1 MTKFKDSEDIG
12 FKRIAAQLR
21 RWVQKLRV
29 NEETSP
35 SDIADCMTSL
45 SISETKL
52 RIADVRKADEAT
64 FHWLFDPGVVSF
76 SDWLQHGIEKS
87 EPFYWIQGKPGSG
100 KSTLMKFAMGD
111 LRTVTLLGGT
121 ADSDP
126 QWTLVAFFFHDRGSS
141 IQKSFVGMLREIVD
155 STLRQL
161 PQLMPH
167 AIPVYKNLVK
177 MQGKR
182 PPDWNLEALTTLMGA
197 ITLQR
202 TTRVKLLL
210 LLDALDEHEGDN
222 ELLLQMLKDWVRNVD
237 GHYVTL
243 KICLASRSWPVFT
256 EYFGGSPNLA
266 IDQFTVDD
274 ISIYTKSRLCSS
286 LGGTLQLLERESLVY
301 MTEQITVKARGVF
314 IWVRLV
320 TDQLAKNIRDGTP
333 FQILLKMIA
342 EMPEELQELYDHT
355 VRRINSQ
362 YANETYVMFQ
372 LILCSVE
379 PLPLETLVEATP
391 MSLGLYLDGNSS
403 LGSWPTSPD
412 STTDQALRWL
422 ISRSGGLLET
432 YTADANV
439 DYLEVRTSTK
449 YVQFLH
455 QTSKEYVQSRRAQ
468 AFMKRMAPQ
477 VAGKTG
483 YYFLALASQSCSAWI
498 APIKL
503 HMLYYIKLAELQNQ
517 IDGQVDIPIDSGLIS
532 ASHPNG
538 PCDTDWWFRI
548 RNDSLLQY
556 LCAVDRYGGP
566 TDLLYGHFQ
575 YHRLS
580 LVVAANLISMLDSEA
595 CRVELL
601 PYIRSPMAERVC
613 LLQVAIGGPNV
624 IPAELQDRTA
634 MVAKLLSLGYPPHT
648 HKEIAPQLAMERGLV
663 GPRADIVKRVMED
676 TKLIRPI
683 EYLLFDCGNVQLTDN
698 TRISILNALID
709 DDPHF
714 EMYRFPVSNPIHNMS
729 LMSFSAMYES
739 AGIVRALLQ
748 HGVSTRTRDPNGWLP
763 MDYALLRGDRDVLAA
778 FNEVQ
783 AERLRP
789 DFDPS
794 MDAVGS
800 TLNALIANIT
810 TTLSS
815 FGHPGLAILL
825 ARCKEHKEIR
835 LVGSWKRRRTWV
847 RARSGLRDSL
857 EKDSNSDISSRMTG

>member
-1 MTKFKDSEDIG
+1 
-12 FKRIAAQLR
+12 
-21 RWVQKLRV
+21 
-29 NEETSP
+29 
-35 SDIADCMTSL
+35 MTSL
-45 SISETKL
+45 SILETKF
-52 RIADVRKADEAT
+52 RIADVRKADKAT
-64 FHWLFDPGVVSF
+64 FHWLFDPDVVSF
-76 SDWLQHGIEKS
+76 SDWLQLGIEKS

-100 KSTLMKFAMGD
+100 KSTLMKFAMKD
-111 LRTVTLLGGT
+111 RRTVTLLGGIVG
-121 ADSDP
+121 SDP

-141 IQKSFVGMLREIVD
+141 IQKSLVGMLREIVD

-167 AIPVYKNLVK
+167 AIPVYKDLVK

-182 PPDWNLEALTTLMGA
+182 SPDWDLEALATLMEA

-210 LLDALDEHEGDN
+210 FLDALDEHEGDN
-222 ELLLQMLKDWVRNVD
+222 ELLLQMLKDWTRNVD

-256 EYFGGSPNLA
+256 EYLGDSPNLA
-266 IDQFTVDD
+266 IDQFTKDD
-274 ISIYTKSRLCSS
+274 ICIYTKSRLSSS
-286 LGGTLQLLERESLVY
+286 LEGTSQLLKPEMLMY
-301 MTEQITVKARGVF
+301 MTEHITAKARGVF

-342 EMPEELQELYDHT
+342 EIPEELQELYDHA
-355 VRRINSQ
+355 VRRIDSQ

-379 PLPLETLVEATP
+379 PLPIETLVGATTI
-391 MSLGLYLDGNSS
+391 SLDHYLSGKSS
-403 LGSWPTSPD
+403 GDQWTTSD

-439 DYLEVRTSTK
+439 DYLFEDRWTSIQ

-483 YYFLALASQSCSAWI
+483 YYFLALALQSCSAWI

-503 HMLYYIKLAELQNQ
+503 HMLYYIKLAEIQNQ
-517 IDGQVDIPIDSGLIS
+517 IDGRIDIPIVSGGIS
-532 ASHPNG
+532 ASHANG
-538 PCDTDWWFRI
+538 PCDTDWWFRM
-548 RNDSLLQY
+548 RDDPLLAY
-556 LCAVDRYGGP
+556 LCAVDPYGRP
-566 TDLLYGHFQ
+566 TQDLNDYFH

-580 LVVAANLISMLDSEA
+580 LVVAANLISMLDSEVS
-595 CRVELL
+595 RSDLL
-601 PYIRSPMAERVC
+601 PYIRAPRADRVC
-613 LLQVAIGGPNV
+613 LLQVAIGGPHV

-634 MVAKLLSLGYPPHT
+634 MVVKLLSLGYSPHT
-648 HKEIAPQLAMERGLV
+648 YKKIAPQLAMERGLA
-663 GPRADIVKRVMED
+663 GPRADIVKRFTED
-676 TKLIRPI
+676 KVIIQPI
-683 EYLLFDCGNVQLTDN
+683 HYLLLNCGNVQLTDD

-709 DDPHF
+709 GDPQF
-714 EMYRFPVSNPIHNMS
+714 ETHTSQAAKSIPELSF
-729 LMSFSAMYES
+729 MSFSAKYES

-748 HGVSTRTRDPNGWLP
+748 HGVSTKTRDPDGWLP
-763 MDYALLRGDRDVLAA
+763 IDYALLRGDGDVLAA
-778 FNEVQ
+778 FNEVE

-789 DFDPS
+789 DFDSS
-794 MDAVGS
+794 MDVGGS
-800 TLNALIANIT
+800 TLNALIAIIT

-825 ARCKEHKEIR
+825 ARCKKHKDVIKNNALWE
-835 LVGSWKRRRTWV
+835 TWV
-847 RARSGLRDSL
+847 SASSGLRDDSL
-857 EKDSNSDISSRMTG
+857 RKDGDSNTWSQTIV

>member
-35 SDIADCMTSL
+35 SDIVDCMTSL
-45 SISETKL
+45 SISETKF
-52 RIADVRKADEAT
+52 RIADVRKADKAT
-64 FHWLFDPGVVSF
+64 FHWLFDPSVVSF
-76 SDWLQHGIEKS
+76 SDWLQHGTQKS

-100 KSTLMKFAMGD
+100 KSTLMKFAMRD

-126 QWTLVAFFFHDRGSS
+126 QWTFVAFFFHDRGSS
-141 IQKSFVGMLREIVD
+141 IQKSLVGMLREIVD

-167 AIPVYKNLVK
+167 AIPVYKTLVK
-177 MQGKR
+177 VQGKR
-182 PPDWNLEALTTLMGA
+182 SPDWNLEALTTLMEA
-197 ITLQR
+197 VTLQR

-210 LLDALDEHEGDN
+210 FLDALDEHEGDN
-222 ELLLQMLKDWVRNVD
+222 ELLLQTLKDWTRNVD

-243 KICLASRSWPVFT
+243 KICLAT
-256 EYFGGSPNLA
+256 IN
-266 IDQFTVDD
+266 QFTKDD
-274 ISIYTKSRLCSS
+274 ICIYTKSRLSTS
-286 LGGTLQLLERESLVY
+286 LGGTLQLLEPESLVY

-342 EMPEELQELYDHT
+342 QMPEELQELYDHT

-379 PLPLETLVEATP
+379 PLPLETLVGATT
-391 MSLGLYLDGNSS
+391 MSVVRYLDGNSS
-403 LGSWPTSPD
+403 LGSWPVSSDLTI
-412 STTDQALRWL
+412 DQALRWL

-432 YTADANV
+432 YTADANI
-439 DYLEVRTSTK
+439 DYLFENGWTSIQ

-503 HMLYYIKLAELQNQ
+503 HMLYYIKLAEIRNQ
-517 IDGQVDIPIDSGLIS
+517 IDGQIDVPIFPGGLS
-532 ASHPNG
+532 ASHENG
-538 PCDTDWWFRI
+538 PCDTDWWLRMK
-548 RNDSLLQY
+548 DDPLHEY
-556 LCAVDRYGGP
+556 LYRVDYYGRLIEGLN
-566 TDLLYGHFQ
+566 DLLSY
-575 YHRLS
+575 RRISLRIS
-580 LVVAANLISMLDSEA
+580 LVVAANLISMLDSEVS
-595 CRVELL
+595 RPELL
-601 PYIRSPMAERVC
+601 QYIRDTRGERVC

-634 MVAKLLSLGYPPHT
+634 MVVKLLSRGYSSCT
-648 HKEIAPQLAMERGLV
+648 IKRIAPQLAMERGLV
-663 GPRADIVKRVMED
+663 GPRADIMKRVLED
-676 TKLIRPI
+676 KKQIRPI
-683 EYLLFDCGNVQLTDN
+683 EYLLFDCGNVQLTDD

-709 DDPHF
+709 DDPQF
-714 EMYRFPVSNPIHNMS
+714 EMYTFHVSNSIHDMS

-748 HGVSTRTRDPNGWLP
+748 HGVSTRIRDPKGWLP

-800 TLNALIANIT
+800 TLNALIVNTT

-825 ARCKEHKEIR
+825 ARCKEHKEGQRFRPVDEDVIE
-835 LVGSWKRRRTWV
+835 SN
-847 RARSGLRDSL
+847 GLGL
-857 EKDSNSDISSRMTG
+857 E